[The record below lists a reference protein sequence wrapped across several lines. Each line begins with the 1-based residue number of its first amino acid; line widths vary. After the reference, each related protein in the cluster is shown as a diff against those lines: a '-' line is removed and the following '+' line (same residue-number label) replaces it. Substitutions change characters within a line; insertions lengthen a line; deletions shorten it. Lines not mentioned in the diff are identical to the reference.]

1 MERISDYAPCTP
13 LSPVGFFDSGKG
25 GLSIL
30 ARFKAICPFE
40 STVYIADDANVP
52 YGTRPPEEILRLS
65 KTNVERLR
73 REYGCKMVVIAC
85 NTATAAAIDVL
96 RSESP
101 SYPFVGVEPAVKP
114 AAQLSKSGKVAV
126 LATAGTFG
134 GRLFRQTKNRF
145 AKNVEVINVQAPE
158 FVEMV
163 ERGETSGDDA
173 AEKVER
179 RIKPLLDAGCD
190 VIVLGCTHFPH
201 LKKLIEKAA
210 QSRAAVI
217 DPSDAVARRAR
228 DVLVAAGLAAPA
240 GTGVKHVEIS
250 TMANALKADSSPLG
264 PLNRF

>member
-1 MERISDYAPCTP
+1 MR
-13 LSPVGFFDSGKG
+13 G
-25 GLSIL
+25 
-30 ARFKAICPFE
+30 
-40 STVYIADDANVP
+40 
-52 YGTRPPEEILRLS
+52 
-65 KTNVERLR
+65 
-73 REYGCKMVVIAC
+73 
-85 NTATAAAIDVL
+85 
-96 RSESP
+96 ESP